1 MNMKQGLRDA
11 AGGKEVLTSLII
23 SIGMIA
29 LTVVGLWLW
38 QKWPSVSGTPRFF

>member
-1 MNMKQGLRDA
+1 MKRHIHDH
-11 AGGKEVLTSLII
+11 AGEEEVLMSLIV

-38 QKWPSVSGTPRFF
+38 QRWPSVSGTLPQLF

>member
-1 MNMKQGLRDA
+1 MKRRIHDH
-11 AGGKEVLTSLII
+11 AGEEVVLMSLII

-38 QKWPSVSGTPRFF
+38 QRWTSASGTTRFF